1 MLLAGL
7 WLVFWRCIVDCAT
20 FVVSQKVEVMKTIYC
35 PFTKVEGGDD
45 GILHVQGIASAPVRD
60 ADGEIVAADAI
71 RRAIPDFIKFGG
83 TGALREMHQ
92 AIAAGKVDAI
102 SVGDDDI
109 TRISAS
115 VLDESSQRKIR
126 HGVLRGFSLG
136 GKATARNPDN
146 FSEITSVVI
155 SEISLVDRP
164 SCPSAVITLWKAAM
178 SEVEIDDQRRV
189 NQVIPAILSG
199 EPDFYATFGRVMRQ
213 IEMECREKITVAL
226 TMATADLR
234 RELGDLVAR
243 VNSLAPDPGGR
254 TGLRSPQG
262 PLSDDQEPGTGGTG
276 DLRKGLDPNPARDAV
291 LRSNGP
297 PIVFPQ
303 GGAIAK
309 GGAEPDAFTRSLSRD
324 IFGLIKPNAPAPAP
338 GVISKQAASD
348 AAALKKMLDDTHN
361 YDFLQSN

>member
-1 MLLAGL
+1 
-7 WLVFWRCIVDCAT
+7 
-20 FVVSQKVEVMKTIYC
+20 MKTIYC

-102 SVGDDDI
+102 SVDDDDI
-109 TRISAS
+109 TRIVAS
-115 VLDESSQRKIR
+115 VVDEGSKNKIR

-164 SCPSAVITLWKAAM
+164 SCPLAVITLWKAAM
-178 SEVEIDDQRRV
+178 SEVEIDDQRRM
-189 NQVIPAILSG
+189 NQANPTSLSG
-199 EPDFYATFGRVMRQ
+199 EPDFSVTLGRVTQQ
-213 IEMECREKITVAL
+213 IEMECREKITVAP

-234 RELGDLVAR
+234 RELGDLVAQ
-243 VNSLAPDPGGR
+243 VNSLASDPGGR
-254 TGLRSPQG
+254 TSLRSPQG
-262 PLSDDQEPGTGGTG
+262 PLSDDPEPGTRGAAARFVTG
-276 DLRKGLDPNPARDAV
+276 RAIRGEGDVAGAARDFGAPFTKLFADVNPARDAM
-291 LRSNGP
+291 LRPSMA
-297 PIVFPQ
+297 PIVLSR
-303 GGAIAK
+303 GGAIVAK
-309 GGAEPDAFTRSLSRD
+309 GGDAFTLALSKD
-324 IFGLIKPNAPAPAP
+324 VYAMIKPNSPQPAPD
-338 GVISKQAASD
+338 ISKNSKLMKMLED
-348 AAALKKMLDDTHN
+348 AAD
-361 YDFLQSN
+361 YDFLRPN